1 LIIEIYIIEF
11 INDEVSPM
19 AAYKNRIPTLDLDL
33 LRTFVTI
40 CETRHF
46 TRAADLLLRN
56 QSTIS
61 LQLKRLEDL
70 VGRRL
75 FDRSPHN
82 VKLSDEGRELLDYAQ
97 QMLRM
102 NDEFMAR
109 LSEPELK
116 GLVRLGTPED
126 FATSHLP
133 EVLSRFSKS
142 HPKVRLEV
150 KCDLTLNLLE
160 QFRARKFDLVLL
172 KREPKAARSLGIRVW
187 EEPLVWVSSESYA
200 GSPQRSEALSLALSP
215 EPCVYRKRAV
225 DSLDRIRRPWRI
237 AYSCESLA
245 GTLAAVRAGLG
256 VTVLPRGMIPPGL
269 SIVTR
274 KYGLPDL
281 PHTEIA
287 LMEAA
292 RLSRSAQQL
301 RNHIVESLETA

>member
-1 LIIEIYIIEF
+1 
-11 INDEVSPM
+11 M
-19 AAYKNRIPTLDLDL
+19 KAYKKRPSTLDLDL

-40 CETRHF
+40 CETRNF
-46 TRAADLLLRN
+46 TRAADVLLRN

-70 VGRRL
+70 VGNRV

-82 VKLSDEGRELLDYAQ
+82 VKLSEAGRELLEYAQ
-97 QMLRM
+97 QMLRL
-102 NDEFMAR
+102 NDEFLAR
-109 LSEPELK
+109 LTEPELE
-116 GLVRLGTPED
+116 GSVRLGTPED

-150 KCDLTLNLLE
+150 KCGLTLNLLE
-160 QFRARKFDLVLL
+160 QFRAKKFDLVLL
-172 KREPKAARSLGIRVW
+172 KREPKSKRSLGIRVW
-187 EEPLVWVSSESYA
+187 EEPLVWASSESYA
-200 GSPQRSEALSLALSP
+200 GLSQKSGTLPLVLSP

-225 DSLDRIRRPWRI
+225 DSLNRIRRSWRI

-274 KYGLPDL
+274 KHALPDL

-287 LMEAA
+287 LLETV
-292 RLSRSAQQL
+292 RLSKSAQQL
-301 RNHIVESLETA
+301 RNHIVESLESA